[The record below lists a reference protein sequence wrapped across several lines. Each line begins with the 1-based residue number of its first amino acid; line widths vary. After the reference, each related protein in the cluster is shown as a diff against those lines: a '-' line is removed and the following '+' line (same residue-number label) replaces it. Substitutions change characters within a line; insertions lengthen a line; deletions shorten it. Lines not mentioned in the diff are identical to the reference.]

1 MQNSDNNINW
11 KLYTAISLIMIAGVT
26 LAAALTRLWV
36 ITAIPIGFLF
46 GFFLQKGDLCGS
58 SACSEV
64 LVMRDWRKLFGLWVV
79 IVTAM
84 AGIAALD
91 LLNLVELNPKPLIY
105 LNYIIGGVIFGVGTV
120 LAGGCVSG
128 ALYKAGT
135 GNLNSIAALTGI
147 PVGVMMVEFGPLN
160 FFQKWMKQHIVK
172 MNDGG
177 AVSLPSVLGLPF
189 WLLAVAF
196 GIITVVAVFIYRS
209 RRKPVHNNLVA
220 ADIPFWE
227 RVLTRPWKVWASA
240 VAIGLLMIPA
250 YLSSDASD
258 RNYPL
263 GVTHGVM
270 QAELL
275 IIDHD
280 FNHIWKA
287 KTADPVPSEIKQE
300 TTSNVQQRAVK
311 PKGKKVVWWLI
322 GLVISLVCGSWV
334 SARMSGKARLLPKP
348 PGEILIAIIGGFL
361 VGIGAAIGGGCVV
374 GNIMSGWA
382 LMSVGTFIFGIVT
395 VLANWVTT
403 YFYLMGGQTGK

>member
-1 MQNSDNNINW
+1 MHSSGSEINW
-11 KLYTAISLIMIAGVT
+11 KLYSVISLVMILGVT
-26 LAAALTRLWV
+26 AVAALTRLWV
-36 ITAIPIGFLF
+36 LTAIPIGFLF
-46 GFFLQKGDLCGS
+46 GFFLQKGDLCGA

-91 LLNLVELNPKPLIY
+91 LMHLVKLNPKPLIY

-128 ALYKAGT
+128 ALFKAGT

-147 PVGVMMVEFGPLN
+147 PVGVMMVEFGPLS

-172 MNDGG
+172 MSDGG
-177 AVSLPSVLGLPF
+177 VVSLPNVLGLSF
-189 WLLAVAF
+189 WSLALFF
-196 GIITVVAVFIYRS
+196 GVVTLIGVYIYRS
-209 RRKPVHNNLVA
+209 RHTSKNNFA
-220 ADIPFWE
+220 ASNMSLPE
-227 RVLTRPWKVWASA
+227 RILTRPWKVWVSA
-240 VAIGLLMIPA
+240 IAIGLLMIPA
-250 YLSSDASD
+250 YLSSSASG

-275 IIDHD
+275 VIDHD
-280 FNHIWKA
+280 FNHVWKA
-287 KTADPVPSEIKQE
+287 KTADSTPVSIKQE
-300 TTSNVQQRAVK
+300 ASSNLPQQVAK
-311 PKGKKVVWWLI
+311 PKGKKVVWWLV
-322 GLVISLVCGSWV
+322 GLVISLVAGSWV
-334 SARMSGKARLLPKP
+334 SARMTGRAKLLPKP
-348 PGEILIAIIGGFL
+348 PGEILTAIIGGLL
-361 VGIGAAIGGGCVV
+361 VGVGAAIGGGCVV

-382 LMSVGTFIFGIVT
+382 LMSVGTFIFGIIT
-395 VLANWVTT
+395 VLANWAAT